1 MQSTDI
7 PVKILKHN
15 ADIFGGYICHFFNVC
30 INKGTFLSV
39 LKHAN
44 IISVF
49 KKGHSGSKENYRP
62 VSILPVTSK
71 IFEKLLCNQ
80 ITPFM
85 DQFLS
90 KYQCGFQKRF
100 NAQHCLL
107 AI

>member
-1 MQSTDI
+1 MLTFLEVTF
-7 PVKILKHN
+7 PT
-15 ADIFGGYICHFFNVC
+15 FFNVC
-30 INKGTFLSV
+30 INKGTFSSV

-44 IISVF
+44 IIPVF

-62 VSILPVTSK
+62 VNILPVTSK
-71 IFEKLLCNQ
+71 IFDKLLCNQ

-107 AI
+107 AIFGEVEEHS